1 VVPLAFISRSSIGRF
16 LLLNCNKYL
25 LWLPRNTQAA
35 NSIGNFL
42 LLKFLE
48 ENQQFNVQGSWTG
61 DDGITVSVL
70 VDFGI
75 EDRDLN
81 DYYVGSVSARHE
93 DNLEFLEDHEERE
106 LAATTTFREAESALR
121 GAIRTVFDLPRY
133 SRAMSPPEVSDIDTS
148 TTATIDWTHFDIRE
162 EVDVP
167 EEAEIE
173 A

>member
-1 VVPLAFISRSSIGRF
+1 VVVEPFIRVKDVCMVSEMITSVSNPTEFQNELAKSLI
-16 LLLNCNKYL
+16 
-25 LWLPRNTQAA
+25 
-35 NSIGNFL
+35 
-42 LLKFLE
+42 KFLE
-48 ENQQFNVQGSWTG
+48 ENKQFNVQGSWTG

-75 EDRDLN
+75 EDRDLD
-81 DYYVGSVSARHE
+81 DYYVGSVSARHQ

-106 LAATTTFREAESALR
+106 LAETDTFREAESALR

-133 SRAMSPPEVSDIDTS
+133 KRALSPPEVSDIDTS
-148 TTATIDWTHFDIRE
+148 TTATIDWTHFSINK

-167 EEAEIE
+167 EEAQIE